1 MSANI
6 EKVITCLEQHK
17 DTGFSKKQ
25 LMDEL
30 KLSEAS
36 IYTVISKIRRKR
48 GIPIKLG
55 KDMKYYIHQ
64 GKTKAIP
71 KKKRAYHRASPMTRA
86 YTRHP
91 IPVKK
96 ILVDL
101 DLPFDMPKDHA
112 KIHPQLKGDFI
123 DYIGQA
129 AFFYWCAEACI
140 RKEKLKESMSR

>member
-1 MSANI
+1 MTNTDKCIAY
-6 EKVITCLEQHK
+6 LEQHK
-17 DTGFSKKQ
+17 DTGASLKQ
-25 LMDEL
+25 IMDDL
-30 KLSEAS
+30 KVTKSTA
-36 IYTVISKIRRKR
+36 YTMVSDIRRDR
-48 GIPIKLG
+48 EIPVKLNQ

-64 GKTKAIP
+64 GKNKAAA
-71 KKKRAYHRASPMTRA
+71 KKKVKVKRAYV
-86 YTRHP
+86 RHNV
-91 IPVKK
+91 PVKA

-112 KIHPQLKGDFI
+112 KIHPQLKGEFI